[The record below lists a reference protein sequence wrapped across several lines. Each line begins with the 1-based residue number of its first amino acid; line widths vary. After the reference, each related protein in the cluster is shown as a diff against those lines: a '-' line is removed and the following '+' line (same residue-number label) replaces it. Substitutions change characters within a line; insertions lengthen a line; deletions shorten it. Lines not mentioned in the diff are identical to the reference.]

1 MAGVNVSAT
10 MARGRSRIRSAVFTN
25 RMFTSVRQ
33 SRSLR
38 SARYLY
44 QASPPLALGAAGF
57 VLAEALLPNAAL
69 VAVGRATGYIP
80 AAVADGLGSE
90 AGRRLLVALSIG
102 GALYALSLLR
112 SPLEDFLSARCSLK
126 LGAFLRQRL
135 VTAVSEPPGIE
146 HLEDP
151 EVLDR
156 LFSATG
162 ELLDAQPADAPM
174 LMAGV
179 LGDQLGGLVACVVLS
194 TFRWWVGL
202 VMFLGWLAVRR
213 SMSGVGSDR
222 ANLRRLEAATL
233 RRAWYFLG
241 LTWRADSAKEMRIFG
256 VSDWALEGHRN
267 LWFQAMASTWEAMR
281 RLERRAL
288 VSAAAITVA
297 VAVATGDLTWSAYDH
312 RVGLRTLAI
321 MLPML
326 VASGQLTSFSIA
338 AQKSLASL
346 PDMDWLVTELH
357 RRGRVESAA
366 LSPAIRSPEQEIRF
380 QGVSYRYPG
389 SEADVLHDLDLVLPS
404 GRSLAVVGINGA
416 GKTTL
421 VTLLARLREPTT
433 GSILVDGEPLR
444 SYEVSAWQRNVAV
457 VYQDFGRYPI
467 SLRDNVAMFD
477 LGGEVDDHA
486 LQVAASK
493 AGLLDVIDRLPR
505 GWDTIASRQFTD
517 GVDLSGGQW
526 QRIALAR
533 ALYAVERGAGVLI
546 LDEPTAHLDVR
557 AEASFY
563 DRFFALTEGVTTVV
577 ISHRLP
583 TVRRADQIAVLDG
596 GRISELGTHAELV
609 ASGLAYAQLFDS
621 QDQQF
626 SSDDEAG

>member
-1 MAGVNVSAT
+1 
-10 MARGRSRIRSAVFTN
+10 
-25 RMFTSVRQ
+25 
-33 SRSLR
+33 
-38 SARYLY
+38 
-44 QASPPLALGAAGF
+44 LGAAGF

-80 AAVADGLGSE
+80 AAVADGLGSA
-90 AGRRLLVALSIG
+90 AGRRLVVALSIG
-102 GALYALSLLR
+102 GVLYALSLLR
-112 SPLEDFLSARCSLK
+112 SPLEDFLATRCSLK

-179 LGDQLGGLVACVVLS
+179 LGDQLGGLVACIVLS

-202 VMFLGWLAVRR
+202 VMFLAWSAVRR
-213 SMSGVGSDR
+213 SMSELGSDR
-222 ANLRRLEAATL
+222 ANLRRLEAGTL

-281 RLERRAL
+281 QIERRAV

-326 VASGQLTSFSIA
+326 VVSSQLTSFSIA

-357 RRGRVESAA
+357 RPGRVESAA
-366 LSPAIRSPEQEIRF
+366 MSPAIRSPEREIRF

-389 SEADVLHDLDLVLPS
+389 SEADVLHDLDLVLPA

-421 VTLLARLREPTT
+421 VTLLARLREPTA
-433 GSILVDGEPLR
+433 GSILVDGKPLTI
-444 SYEVSAWQRNVAV
+444 YEVSAWQRNVAV

-477 LGGEVDDHA
+477 LAGEVDNQA
-486 LQVAASK
+486 LQMAASK
-493 AGLLDVIDRLPR
+493 AGLLDVVDGLPR
-505 GWDTIASRQFTD
+505 GWDTIASRQFTG

-526 QRIALAR
+526 QRVALAR

-583 TVRRADQIAVLDG
+583 TVRRADRIAVLDG

-609 ASGLAYAQLFDS
+609 ASGLAYAQLFDRQS
-621 QDQQF
+621 HQF